1 MTNDGHKMRRWWP
14 RFTLAGVFLV
24 VTIVCVRMAV
34 ESHRYQTRRLIE
46 IRVEV
51 ASPIEPAVERQIRS
65 ELHDIDGVSFIVSGD
80 RFIRVRMR
88 VYAKQDV
95 LDVLERHGIPVE
107 SVQDIF

>member
-1 MTNDGHKMRRWWP
+1 MGSDESKVKKWRLTISG
-14 RFTLAGVFLV
+14 LLLV

-34 ESHRYQTRRLIE
+34 ESHRYRTHRSIE

-51 ASPIEPAVERQIRS
+51 ASAFEPADAGKIYS
-65 ELHDIDGVSFIVSGD
+65 ELQKVEGVLFTTFGD

-88 VYAKQDV
+88 VHARQAV
-95 LDVLERHGIPVE
+95 LEVLERHGIHAE